1 MQSGDTLDIM
11 RPPAQTYAS
20 AVLALILVT
29 GLSGCVTPTQP
40 ETGPKNQLA
49 TCDEILPGKLPQD
62 LFGRSATVVQLHEKE
77 HAAVNPLVD
86 EMITN
91 GIACG
96 GLLNETVMSDG
107 AVVIGQLAMD
117 EKQWTAIQSKFTE
130 DGHEVTDEIV
140 KGWVNVSKPDADPT
154 LGSGFAWRDGVLYYL
169 QTPFLLELVSPFA
182 SEVADNAPAS

>member
-11 RPPAQTYAS
+11 RPLAQTYAS
-20 AVLALILVT
+20 AGLALILVT
-29 GLSGCVTPTQP
+29 GLSGCVAPTQP
-40 ETGPKNQLA
+40 ETGTKNQLA

-77 HAAVNPLVD
+77 PDAVDPLVD
-86 EMITN
+86 KMVTD

-117 EKQWTAIQSKFTE
+117 ENQWSATQSKFTE
-130 DGHEVTDEIV
+130 DGHEVADEIV
-140 KGWVNVSKPDADPT
+140 QGWVYVSKPGADPT
-154 LGSGFAWRDGVLYYL
+154 LGSGFAWRDGVLYYV
-169 QTPFLLELVSPFA
+169 QNPFLLALVSPFA
-182 SEVADNAPAS
+182 SEFAENAPAS